1 MSDKKNK
8 LEIEVLDSTFA
19 ANSLRLLSTET
30 RWFGGNS
37 GFFLYVEIA
46 GLSDALSTD
55 LTIKVNTYT
64 DQKLIDVTAQTV
76 FCAGFAGYD
85 TLVYRIFPEDE
96 HHVTRIRIYV
106 AGAN

>member
-1 MSDKKNK
+1 MSDIKN
-8 LEIEVLDSTFA
+8 EIEVEVLDSTFTE
-19 ANSLRLLSTET
+19 NSLKLLNTES
-30 RWFGGNS
+30 RWFGNS

-46 GLSDALSTD
+46 GLSDAVSMD
-55 LTIKVNTYT
+55 LNIKVNVYNG
-64 DQKLIDVTAQTV
+64 QKLIDVTAQTL

-96 HHVTRIRIYV
+96 HLGTRIRIYV

>member
-1 MSDKKNK
+1 MSDTKNK
-8 LEIEVLDSTFA
+8 LDLEVLDSTFA

-30 RWFGGNS
+30 RWFGNS

-64 DQKLIDVTAQTV
+64 DQKLIDVTAQTL

-85 TLVYRIFPEDE
+85 TLVYRIFPEGE
-96 HHVTRIRIYV
+96 HHVTRIRIYA